1 MRGICLIVVIT
12 VVASSASAQPMINQS
27 VPLQNLGSS
36 FYENNGVSW
45 NFSGPNFF
53 ANSGGNN
60 VVPPF
65 GNFDPNAG
73 LRTGAGFSAG
83 RVSGSIGLNLA
94 QGSSRSNVTTVPS
107 ITTMNGYP
115 GSISDQTMRPF
126 VTSITPVVGGGV
138 LIPTPVPSPSPV
150 LQAYYASQQSD
161 LQHRRQANYDR
172 TQKKAF
178 EYFNRGLKAE
188 EEDDLKK
195 ARANY
200 RRALGTAQGELRLAI
215 QRRIQS
221 RGW

>member
-1 MRGICLIVVIT
+1 
-12 VVASSASAQPMINQS
+12 
-27 VPLQNLGSS
+27 
-36 FYENNGVSW
+36 
-45 NFSGPNFF
+45 
-53 ANSGGNN
+53 

-73 LRTGAGFSAG
+73 LRTGVGFSSG

-107 ITTMNGYP
+107 VTTMNGYP

-126 VTSITPVVGGGV
+126 VTSITPVVGGRV
-138 LIPTPVPSPSPV
+138 LIPTQPPAPSPV

-161 LQHRRQANYDR
+161 LQNRRQANYDR
-172 TQKKAF
+172 TQKKAY
-178 EYFNRGLKAE
+178 EYFNRGLQAE
-188 EEDDLKK
+188 EEEDLKK

-200 RRALGTAQGELRLAI
+200 RRALGTAQGELRQAI
-215 QRRIQS
+215 QRRMQS